1 MSETIWSFRV
11 GGSIAGRA
19 FAYGFIAFLALLL
32 LLVALTSPPQYRL
45 NNALGM
51 AIFLAPLI
59 AAALVIDRG
68 FSRPFEV
75 RFTEDGL
82 AVGGRRRFY
91 LPRDAVV
98 GGGVVCIR
106 RSPVGLEL
114 RISHGLVDYAIP
126 LSQGQYDALVNA
138 LNTYWGW
145 APPECPRAR
154 FEPGATTTPMA
165 PETTSSEG
173 VLWRWGARK
182 YGILYSIGL
191 GGAVVGLFSF
201 ALVLSAIIGTIAWI
215 LHWVGGLATLIITVV
230 VVAVVGV
237 VALMTRGTLK
247 WLFGSE
253 VREIVLT
260 YDGFTITDRDGSVT
274 FIPRDDALDSIC
286 ISGATA
292 FGPYGQGIEY
302 FLVINYNGMTYRVPM
317 VYSDFTKLQ
326 EALSRAWGRGI
337 RSC

>member
-19 FAYGFIAFLALLL
+19 LTYGFIAFLALLL

-45 NNALGM
+45 NNGVGHGD
-51 AIFLAPLI
+51 IPRAPHRGG
-59 AAALVIDRG
+59 LVIDRG

-91 LPRDAVV
+91 VPRDAVV

-114 RISHGLVDYAIP
+114 RISHGLVDYTIP

-154 FEPGATTTPMA
+154 FEPGATTTPAA
-165 PETTSSEG
+165 PETASSGG
-173 VLWRWGARK
+173 VLWRWVRGSTASCTAS
-182 YGILYSIGL
+182 GW
-191 GGAVVGLFSF
+191 AV
-201 ALVLSAIIGTIAWI
+201 
-215 LHWVGGLATLIITVV
+215 
-230 VVAVVGV
+230 
-237 VALMTRGTLK
+237 
-247 WLFGSE
+247 
-253 VREIVLT
+253 
-260 YDGFTITDRDGSVT
+260 
-274 FIPRDDALDSIC
+274 P
-286 ISGATA
+286 
-292 FGPYGQGIEY
+292 
-302 FLVINYNGMTYRVPM
+302 
-317 VYSDFTKLQ
+317 
-326 EALSRAWGRGI
+326 
-337 RSC
+337 

>member
-1 MSETIWSFRV
+1 M
-11 GGSIAGRA
+11 
-19 FAYGFIAFLALLL
+19 
-32 LLVALTSPPQYRL
+32 
-45 NNALGM
+45 
-51 AIFLAPLI
+51 
-59 AAALVIDRG
+59 G

-91 LPRDAVV
+91 VPRDAVV

-114 RISHGLVDYAIP
+114 RISHGLVDYTIP

-191 GGAVVGLFSF
+191 GGAVVGLFFF

-247 WLFGSE
+247 WLGKSSSPMMASPSQIGMG
-253 VREIVLT
+253 VSRSYQGT
-260 YDGFTITDRDGSVT
+260 M
-274 FIPRDDALDSIC
+274 PW
-286 ISGATA
+286 TA
-292 FGPYGQGIEY
+292 FASAALRRLGR
-302 FLVINYNGMTYRVPM
+302 MARV
-317 VYSDFTKLQ
+317 
-326 EALSRAWGRGI
+326 LST
-337 RSC
+337 S